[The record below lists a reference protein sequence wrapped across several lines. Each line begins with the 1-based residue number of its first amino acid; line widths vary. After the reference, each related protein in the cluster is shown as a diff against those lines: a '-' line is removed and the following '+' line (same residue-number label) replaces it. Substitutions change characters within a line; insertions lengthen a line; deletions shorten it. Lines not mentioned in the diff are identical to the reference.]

1 MLLATTA
8 DTVVLS
14 EESSSRSCLFSSL
27 SCLFSSLNSERSFLS
42 LAFSAS
48 SSSTVGKS
56 LRYKG
61 KQDTAKY
68 LSAWCFRTLNGY
80 LHSCS
85 WNFVLFLFRYRD
97 RMNKYLSFD
106 ESLVRLTSY
115 ALF

>member
-61 KQDTAKY
+61 KQDTAQTARKPFFT
-68 LSAWCFRTLNGY
+68 AVKHNT
-80 LHSCS
+80 
-85 WNFVLFLFRYRD
+85 
-97 RMNKYLSFD
+97 M
-106 ESLVRLTSY
+106 Y
-115 ALF
+115 ALMRAHDRPESVRERSEQRPADSLPWKHRGVHRRG